1 MYRTV
6 LFSETTNQ
14 IGNRCDPIQGNF
26 NNLFN
31 ELESSKGLR
40 LACLNINSLLKNID
54 QLRLIMQNMPVDIL
68 AINETKL
75 NHLVPDSEIAIAGYY
90 HIRHDRSRSGGGVLL
105 YVRDS
110 IPFSE
115 RNDLVTDSLEMICIE
130 ISKPHNKSFLVST
143 WYRAPNSQ
151 SALFDEYEAFLRNSD
166 IENREVIIMGDLNC
180 DILKSPC
187 ESHTRK
193 LQFLSSLYQFDQ
205 LIDEPTRITGTSATL
220 IDLIL
225 TNKKENISKS
235 GVIHLGLSDHS
246 MIFAIRKHCIPK
258 SREKVKHIRNFKN
271 FNTND
276 FLTDLSQMPWENI
289 AQYDNSNVCWQVWK
303 SLYLQVLDRHAPL
316 RRMRTRGN
324 SLPWIS
330 SDIKGIMR
338 SRDFHK
344 IKAVRYNSQ
353 SHWTKYKELRNKVNA
368 ELIKAKRI
376 YFCNKIEDCAQSKD
390 IKQSWN
396 LINHLMGKNVKSNTI
411 SQLKTDNSVISEDKL
426 KSEAFNDFFVNIGAK
441 LAAEIE
447 DNSLNTNSFA
457 RGDSRPTTDSN
468 LFFKFSEINEDE
480 VIYQLRSLKIS
491 KSTGLD
497 NIPAKALKVSAD
509 IVGPPLTWIFNLS
522 IQKGEYVDEW
532 KKAWVTPIYKSDDRL
547 KCENYR
553 PLSILPIVSKIL
565 ERCVFNQIYK
575 FLNHNS
581 LLSKHQHGFRPKHS
595 TLTAPTQMCDTL
607 YENMDNGQLSGIVFL
622 DIRKAFDSI
631 DHNILLHKLKDQ
643 FGVSDIELK
652 WFESYLNNR
661 EQVCIVNNS
670 MSSSK
675 RIVSGVPQGSILGPL
690 LFLLYINDLP
700 DCLQKTSPYLY
711 ADDTQICCSSNSLI
725 ELTENLN
732 HDLSRIGD
740 WLSRNKLQ
748 HHPTKT
754 KIMFIGSKHHIN
766 STTFDH
772 PVMLNNQRIPRV
784 HSFTCLGLDL
794 DENLNWNSHIQ
805 AICKRVGAGLGTLR
819 RIKPFVPITTLQT
832 IYRALIQP
840 YFDYCSPIW
849 GVCDQNLKNKLQ
861 KFQNRAARIITG
873 ASYEIRS
880 ADVLQSL
887 AWDNLEIRRRT
898 TKAILMFKVL
908 KDYVEPTLKESL
920 IRRNHMQTNY
930 DLRNSHTDL
939 ALPKPKREF
948 LKKSFKYSGA
958 KLWNS
963 LSTDTKLAESLHLFK
978 NHLKL
983 NSNTIY
989 T

>member
-1 MYRTV
+1 M
-6 LFSETTNQ
+6 
-14 IGNRCDPIQGNF
+14 
-26 NNLFN
+26 
-31 ELESSKGLR
+31 
-40 LACLNINSLLKNID
+40 
-54 QLRLIMQNMPVDIL
+54 
-68 AINETKL
+68 
-75 NHLVPDSEIAIAGYY
+75 
-90 HIRHDRSRSGGGVLL
+90 
-105 YVRDS
+105 
-110 IPFSE
+110 
-115 RNDLVTDSLEMICIE
+115 
-130 ISKPHNKSFLVST
+130 
-143 WYRAPNSQ
+143 
-151 SALFDEYEAFLRNSD
+151 
-166 IENREVIIMGDLNC
+166 
-180 DILKSPC
+180 
-187 ESHTRK
+187 
-193 LQFLSSLYQFDQ
+193 
-205 LIDEPTRITGTSATL
+205 
-220 IDLIL
+220 
-225 TNKKENISKS
+225 
-235 GVIHLGLSDHS
+235 
-246 MIFAIRKHCIPK
+246 
-258 SREKVKHIRNFKN
+258 
-271 FNTND
+271 
-276 FLTDLSQMPWENI
+276 
-289 AQYDNSNVCWQVWK
+289 
-303 SLYLQVLDRHAPL
+303 
-316 RRMRTRGN
+316 
-324 SLPWIS
+324 
-330 SDIKGIMR
+330 
-338 SRDFHK
+338 
-344 IKAVRYNSQ
+344 
-353 SHWTKYKELRNKVNA
+353 
-368 ELIKAKRI
+368 
-376 YFCNKIEDCAQSKD
+376 
-390 IKQSWN
+390 
-396 LINHLMGKNVKSNTI
+396 
-411 SQLKTDNSVISEDKL
+411 
-426 KSEAFNDFFVNIGAK
+426 
-441 LAAEIE
+441 
-447 DNSLNTNSFA
+447 
-457 RGDSRPTTDSN
+457 
-468 LFFKFSEINEDE
+468 
-480 VIYQLRSLKIS
+480 
-491 KSTGLD
+491 
-497 NIPAKALKVSAD
+497 
-509 IVGPPLTWIFNLS
+509 
-522 IQKGEYVDEW
+522 DEW

-553 PLSILPIVSKIL
+553 PISILPIVSKIL

-575 FLNHNS
+575 FLNDNS

-595 TLTAPTQMCDTL
+595 TLTALTRVCDTL

-643 FGVSDIELK
+643 FGISDIELR

-700 DCLQKTSPYLY
+700 ECLQKTTPYLY

-794 DENLNWNSHIQ
+794 DENLNWNPHIQ
-805 AICKRVGAGLGTLR
+805 AICKKVGAGLGTLR

-849 GVCDQNLKNKLQ
+849 GVCDQKLKDKLQ
-861 KFQNRAARIITG
+861 KFQNRAARIIVG

-887 AWDNLEIRRRT
+887 AWDNLETRRRT

-908 KDYVEPTLKESL
+908 KDYIGPTLKESL

-963 LSTDTKLAESLHLFK
+963 LSIDTKLAESMHLFK
-978 NHLKL
+978 SHLKL

-989 T
+989 I